1 MKRLLCSLLA
11 AALLL
16 GLGGCSIFDRSVYE
30 LTEYSAETE
39 EASDDGVG
47 YISDYAALRRA
58 IVWLVSEHQESA
70 ELQFQNYDGNISRD
84 LSQACWEV
92 KSSTPLGAFAVDYTS
107 FDLSRIVSFYQADIY
122 ITYKRSAEQMQELEP
137 LGGLSAFLRRLDEAL
152 GGGERYLVLQ
162 MTAASLTPELVKEY
176 IRRAYYADALASPVL
191 PEAEV
196 SLYPDSGVERI
207 AEITLDYGL
216 DDDELTERR
225 EALTSACQ
233 SLAATLTDETETAS
247 GEPAGAETASG
258 ETDGTA
264 ERLAAAAEALGGVC
278 QYDADGGS
286 GAYDALVTGSADS
299 EGLSMAFQALCSL
312 LELDCQVVS
321 GRLDNEPHFWNI
333 VSFGGASYHLDL
345 TDRDSRFLLG
355 DDGMWG
361 RYWWDTAAYPACA
374 ADYAYTASAGD
385 SASAEP
391 AGVPSGVTLPD

>member
-1 MKRLLCSLLA
+1 MKRLLCMLLA

-30 LTEYSAETE
+30 LTDYSAETE
-39 EASDDGVG
+39 EGSDDGVG

-122 ITYKRSAEQMQELEP
+122 ITYKRSAEQMLELEQ
-137 LGGLSAFLRRLDEAL
+137 LGGLSSFLRRLDEAL
-152 GGGERYLVLQ
+152 SGGERYLVLQ

-207 AEITLDYGL
+207 VEITLDYGL
-216 DDDELTERR
+216 SDEELTAQR

-233 SLAATLTDETETAS
+233 SLAATLTDDTDAAS
-247 GEPAGAETASG
+247 GEPADIASG

-264 ERLAAAAEALGGVC
+264 DRLAAAVQALGAAC
-278 QYDADGGS
+278 QYDANGGS
-286 GAYDALVTGSADS
+286 GAYDALVTGRANS
-299 EGLSMAFQALCSL
+299 EGLAMAFQALCSSL
-312 LELDCQVVS
+312 GLDCQVVS

-345 TDRDSRFLLG
+345 TEPDSRFLLG

-374 ADYAYTASAGD
+374 ADYSYTALAGD
-385 SASAEP
+385 AASPEP
-391 AGVPSGVTLPD
+391 TGVPSGVTLPE